1 MMGQRGEHVVSV
13 IRSVD
18 ELALKRVMIAVDGKQ
33 RLTAIA
39 LFMSG
44 LVSYRVS
51 RYWILADPFFMNQR
65 YLVSRPLH
73 GAKRD

>member
-1 MMGQRGEHVVSV
+1 MMGQRGGRVVSV

-18 ELALKRVMIAVDGKQ
+18 ELALKRVTIAVDGKQ

-44 LVSYRVS
+44 LVGYRVS
-51 RYWILADPFFMNQR
+51 CCWISADPFFMNHR
-65 YLVSRPLH
+65 YLVSRTLH
-73 GAKRD
+73 WKA